1 MTAAVTLTIA
11 DAAHTLGI
19 PAGTIR
25 RWLADDRIVR
35 HGDRKPYLVDV
46 NELVQLR
53 DTLALRRSLRREG
66 P

>member
-1 MTAAVTLTIA
+1 MAVRLTIA
-11 DAAHTLGI
+11 DAAHTLDI

-35 HGDRKPYLVDV
+35 HGDRKPYLVDLD
-46 NELVQLR
+46 EIIRLR
-53 DTLALRRSLRREG
+53 DTLALRPSLRRKH